1 MSSFTD
7 MLVDNQ
13 DQALI
18 DNILPALLL
27 GGRIGKTGVNWF
39 NGIKPYLGDIW
50 AGRNLLFH
58 KPFKKMTPEEFEN
71 YNNLGTDYYQYHL
84 QKKPVNIKGYGQVT
98 FGRHNRGK
106 DKTQDMEQYPFLRKN
121 LENSTWS
128 RNTNYKNETDR
139 NYDHFTNTYMGN
151 EYDYLIE
158 NIINKGKKYKM
169 MQKIDK

>member
-18 DNILPALLL
+18 DNTLPALLL

-84 QKKPVNIKGYGQVT
+84 QKKPVNIKGYWQT
-98 FGRHNRGK
+98 
-106 DKTQDMEQYPFLRKN
+106 
-121 LENSTWS
+121 
-128 RNTNYKNETDR
+128 
-139 NYDHFTNTYMGN
+139 
-151 EYDYLIE
+151 
-158 NIINKGKKYKM
+158 
-169 MQKIDK
+169 